1 MQKVTIPFKNNK
13 TLFTTSIPV
22 LVSHLN
28 YGNHLGYDS
37 ILTLLQEARMRWLK
51 ESNMGEMTL
60 DGNIGYLVTDVALKY
75 KSEAFHGDILDI
87 EFYLEDFNNRTFT
100 ILYKISNQT
109 TGAIVALAST
119 GHVFYDFSL
128 KKIARAPECI
138 AMFNRSRDRVA
149 G

>member
-1 MQKVTIPFKNNK
+1 MKKPTNPFENSK

-37 ILTLLQEARMRWLK
+37 VLTIIQEARMRWLK
-51 ESNMGEMTL
+51 ESNMGEMSI
-60 DGNIGYLVTDVALKY
+60 DGNIGYLITDVSLEY

-87 EFYLEDFNNRTFT
+87 EFYPEDFKNKTFT

-109 TGAIVALAST
+109 TGAIVALVTT
-119 GHVFYDFSL
+119 GHIFYDFSL
-128 KKIARAPECI
+128 KKVARAPEC
-138 AMFNRSRDRVA
+138 FNKLMVCE
-149 G
+149 